1 MSTQDELAALLDDL
15 VPLPGLSGHEESV
28 LGYVADALRPHA
40 NEVWADAIGNVIAR
54 FGREDAPRKTAVL
67 AHMDTV
73 GFLVKTVSSDGMLR
87 VVPVGGVNVR
97 ALPGT
102 AVHVAT
108 TFNAYSS
115 PNFPGVP
122 GVIGVR
128 SQHLARAGESLPTVD
143 DLVIEVDPAVVDQI
157 EVTAP
162 VLYTPQTVRLGEHLY
177 AAPYLDNRAGCAV
190 LIALGRQ
197 LKHVPD
203 DQAIYL
209 IGSVQEETTCLGALA
224 ALQRVRPDRAIF
236 IDGTLSYDTPETSGL
251 GSVRLGGGPVLTS
264 FLYVSGLIG
273 WHANQGWREH
283 LKVHCVNQSIPYQQD
298 AVRGLMSDARAATQL
313 GIPSVLVGI
322 PMRGKH
328 SPLEMVH
335 LDDLANV
342 LRLVT
347 IELGDQYNFQ

>member
-15 VPLPGLSGHEESV
+15 VPLPGLSGHEGSI
-28 LGYVADALRPHA
+28 LGYVAGALRPHA
-40 NEVWADAIGNVIAR
+40 DKVWADDFGNMIAR
-54 FGREDAPRKTAVL
+54 FGCEDAPRKTAVL

-73 GFLVKTVSSDGMLR
+73 GFLVKTVSNDGMLR
-87 VVPVGGVNVR
+87 VVPVGGVNVK

-102 AVHVAT
+102 AVRVVTALSAQV
-108 TFNAYSS
+108 F
-115 PNFPGVP
+115 PDFPGVP
-122 GVIGVR
+122 GLISVR

-143 DLVIEVDPAVVDQI
+143 DLVVEVDPAVVDHI

-162 VLYTPQTVRLGEHLY
+162 VLYAPQTFRLGERLY
-177 AAPYLDNRAGCAV
+177 VAPYLDNRAGCAV
-190 LIALGRQ
+190 LVALGRQ
-197 LKHVPD
+197 LKHLPD

-224 ALQRVRPDRAIF
+224 ALQRTRPDRAIF
-236 IDGTLSYDTPETSGL
+236 VDGTLSYDTPETSGL

-264 FLYVSGLIG
+264 FLYVSGLNG

-283 LKVHCVNQSIPYQQD
+283 LKTHCIDQTVPYQQD
-298 AVRGLMSDARAATQL
+298 AIRGLMSDARAATQL
-313 GIPSVLVGI
+313 GIPSVLIGI

-328 SPLEMVH
+328 SPLETVH

-342 LRLVT
+342 LRLAA
-347 IELGDQYNFQ
+347 IELSDPYDFQ